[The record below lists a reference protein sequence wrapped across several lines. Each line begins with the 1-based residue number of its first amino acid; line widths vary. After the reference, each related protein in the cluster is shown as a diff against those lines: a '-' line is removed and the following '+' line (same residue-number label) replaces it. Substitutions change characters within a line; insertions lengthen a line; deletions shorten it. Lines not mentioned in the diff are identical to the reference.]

1 MISLPPWV
9 SPSLKPTQ
17 SKLTSVKDERRYGN
31 SGGASPLCGKKVEII
46 NTKNGKSVVV
56 IVADDCPTCT
66 NSNSIDLSTGAF
78 NQIATPEEGQVPIKW
93 RFVS

>member
-17 SKLTSVKDERRYGN
+17 SKLTPVKDERRYGN

-93 RFVS
+93 RFV